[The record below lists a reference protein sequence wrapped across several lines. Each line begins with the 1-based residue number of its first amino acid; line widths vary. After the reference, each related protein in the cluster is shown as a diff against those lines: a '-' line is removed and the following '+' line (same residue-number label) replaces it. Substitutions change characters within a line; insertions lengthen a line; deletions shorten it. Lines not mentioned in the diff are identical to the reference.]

1 MQILQPHFNS
11 QDKQTRLNLRP
22 SLLKATVWPSL
33 DFTLGDNCPHRRD
46 KRKDSATRFQR
57 DTYWNGYKDVH
68 HLTVETDQAAINRYL
83 AIHHEG
89 PLDDDRRVALFD
101 AYESESRYL
110 ECEKLVGSAAIA
122 GSSPMGLSA
131 PTISHRKSKR
141 KRRGQRGISS
151 RAKKMVR
158 SCATLLEETYGKHR
172 LVFLTLTLPNEMTDD
187 EFRTVC
193 LAWSEL
199 IRQFWQQLERLLERK
214 QLPKAHV
221 FVNEIQERRF
231 RSSGRV
237 GLHCHGLY
245 VGRHAGEQWAISYKT
260 VNQLWARL
268 ITNCL
273 GRDIDCSE
281 ATEVDSL
288 RKSCKAELGKYISK
302 GCKIVNAIIE
312 SGQGDL
318 LPTAWYGASKSLKAE
333 VKAGTRIYTDGFAD
347 WIDKNR
353 WLLRQK
359 GILSYT
365 DVFIDMSYR
374 DDSGKLQVKKDVRI
388 GVAGRFTSEATLSKA
403 RKWFD
408 SGGLIDSIAA

>member
-1 MQILQPHFNS
+1 MQILQTHSNS
-11 QDKQTRLNLRP
+11 QNKQTGLNQRP
-22 SLLKATVWPSL
+22 SLLKCQIWRSL
-33 DFTLGDNCPHRRD
+33 DFTIGQNSPHRRD
-46 KRKDSATRFQR
+46 KRKDSASRFNDDVYR
-57 DTYWNGYKDVH
+57 KGYKDVH
-68 HLTVETDQAAINRYL
+68 HRTVETDQAAVNRYL
-83 AIHHEG
+83 ESHHSG
-89 PLDDDRRVALFD
+89 PLDDDLRAALFD
-101 AYESESRYL
+101 ALESEGRYAG
-110 ECEKLVGSAAIA
+110 CEKLVNAAAIA

-131 PTISHRKSKR
+131 PTISHRKTKR

-158 SCATLLEETYGKHR
+158 SCATVLEETYGQKR
-172 LVFLTLTLPNEMTDD
+172 LVFLTLTLPDAMTDE
-187 EFRTVC
+187 EFKTVC
-193 LAWSEL
+193 LSWSDL

-221 FVNEIQERRF
+221 FVNEIQEKRF

-268 ITNCL
+268 LTNCI
-273 GRDIDCSE
+273 GRDIDCSK

-333 VKAGTRIYTDGFAD
+333 VKAGMRVYTDGFAD

-374 DDSGKLQVKKDVRI
+374 DDYGNLQVKKDVRI
-388 GVAGRFTSEATLSKA
+388 GIAGRFTSEATLSRA
-403 RKWFD
+403 LKWFD
-408 SGGLIDSIAA
+408 SGGLIDLIAA